1 MRYPVVGVCQPVKWE
16 EQVTTTKPFRISKRA
31 LWMAYKKVKANKGAA
46 GVDAETIAQ
55 FDQHLKR
62 NLYKVWDRMSSGSY
76 LPPPVKQ
83 IEIPKKSGGKR
94 TLGIPTVSDRI
105 AQMTVKLY
113 MEPMIEPHFHADSYG
128 YRPGKSAQAALAVT
142 RQRCWKYDWVVE
154 FDIKGAFDN
163 IDHGLLMKAVRKHVQ
178 ERWMLLYIE
187 RWLTAPF
194 EGQDGEVTARDRGT
208 PQGGVISPL
217 LMNLFMHYAFD
228 KWMERSHPQEPFA
241 RYADDAVIH
250 CRSRA
255 EAEQRLADIGKRL
268 AECGLTM
275 HPEKSKIVYCRDSN
289 RQGSYPQTQF
299 VFLGFCFRPRVAM
312 SRSGKQFTGFLPG
325 VSKAAMKGVR
335 QKIKDW
341 QLHRRVYANLEELA
355 QKYNAALRG
364 WWNYYGRFYKT
375 EMRKLF
381 DYLNQR
387 LALWARRKYKKLRGH
402 KRRSFEWLS
411 HVMEKQPL
419 LFHHWQ
425 VCRNNGWIT
434 GAV

>member
-178 ERWMLLYIE
+178 ERWMLLYID
-187 RWLTAPF
+187 LT
-194 EGQDGEVTARDRGT
+194 QMLT
-208 PQGGVISPL
+208 PHI
-217 LMNLFMHYAFD
+217 
-228 KWMERSHPQEPFA
+228 
-241 RYADDAVIH
+241 
-250 CRSRA
+250 
-255 EAEQRLADIGKRL
+255 
-268 AECGLTM
+268 
-275 HPEKSKIVYCRDSN
+275 
-289 RQGSYPQTQF
+289 
-299 VFLGFCFRPRVAM
+299 
-312 SRSGKQFTGFLPG
+312 
-325 VSKAAMKGVR
+325 
-335 QKIKDW
+335 
-341 QLHRRVYANLEELA
+341 
-355 QKYNAALRG
+355 
-364 WWNYYGRFYKT
+364 
-375 EMRKLF
+375 
-381 DYLNQR
+381 
-387 LALWARRKYKKLRGH
+387 
-402 KRRSFEWLS
+402 
-411 HVMEKQPL
+411 
-419 LFHHWQ
+419 
-425 VCRNNGWIT
+425 
-434 GAV
+434 